1 MAMSIKKIILKKKLE
16 GCRSAKDSNT
26 NCMNT
31 QRWNQY
37 LCTTSQTLLFLFVM
51 VLFQGFLAE
60 LVKLFSLNSYEKSLL
75 TTNVQQVLLSLG
87 PALYV
92 YGTNKSIR
100 HHLIHEILGE
110 ICGCENLLP
119 NNMDPQSSYEMKTL
133 SKTIKSKIMDP
144 QSSFEMMTI
153 SELIQRQRCFTLT
166 LLILT
171 LSKVSFSYFFGSF

>member
-1 MAMSIKKIILKKKLE
+1 
-16 GCRSAKDSNT
+16 
-26 NCMNT
+26 MNT
-31 QRWNQY
+31 QQWNQY
-37 LCTTSQTLLFLFVM
+37 LCTTSQILLVVVVM

-87 PALYV
+87 PALYM

-110 ICGCENLLP
+110 ICGCQSLLP
-119 NNMDPQSSYEMKTL
+119 KMDPQSSYEMKTL
-133 SKTIKSKIMDP
+133 SKTIKSKIMHR

-171 LSKVSFSYFFGSF
+171 LSRMILSKVSFSKVSKSKFSPKVSK